1 MAVKQKPKAERMKAL
16 KNLITNINK
25 KEGYNAVNFA
35 SDPEIKER
43 ITIDFYPVKS
53 LALRN
58 AIQGVPKGKMTLA
71 VGNPDSG
78 KTSWCLE
85 TIAYNQEID
94 PDFIAGWIESEGS
107 LSDEMLD
114 MFGID
119 KTRFIYYEVDPDN
132 GAAEKALDYTIALAK
147 AGCSMIVINSLK
159 CLVPKKETTDSMED
173 ANVALSARLNAKFMR
188 VIIPTISKSGTSLVV
203 VQHKS
208 TDIGS
213 YGGGTTITGGRA
225 IVYNSVLTL
234 DFNKITIK
242 SGDPYY
248 DKKDDFMRIRVRC
261 LKNHVTVKQPYTV
274 TDYTV
279 QFGVGTD
286 VSGEIIQ
293 AAYDFGI
300 IHKEPGGYTRMYP
313 EGVEHDKK
321 NVMMLP
327 DGTKAEWRGAANF
340 QAYVDSHPEFFEFI
354 KERVLGLDT
363 SSMVESLSEEEI
375 AEIEAANA
383 EEELEGQALIDS
395 LDDVLA
401 TNEDE

>member
-1 MAVKQKPKAERMKAL
+1 MAVPQKPKAERMKAL

-43 ITIDFYPVKS
+43 ITVDFYPVKS

-94 PDFIAGWIESEGS
+94 PDFIAGWVESEGS

-132 GAAEKALDYTIALAK
+132 GAAEKALDYTIAMAK

-300 IHKEPGGYTRMYP
+300 IYKEPGGYTRMYP

-321 NVMMLP
+321 NVMILP

-383 EEELEGQALIDS
+383 EDELEGQALIDS

>member
-1 MAVKQKPKAERMKAL
+1 MAIKPKSKAERMKSL
-16 KNLITNINK
+16 KTLITNINK

-35 SDPEIKER
+35 SDPEILER
-43 ITIDFYPVKS
+43 MKIEFYPVKS

-58 AIQGVPKGKMTLA
+58 AIQGLPIGKMSLI

-78 KTSWCLE
+78 KTSFLLE

-94 PDFIAGWIESEGS
+94 PDFIGGWLESEGS
-107 LSDEMLD
+107 ISDELLD

-119 KTRFIYYEVDPDN
+119 KSRFVYYEIDPDN
-132 GAAEKALDYTIALAK
+132 GAAEKALDYAK
-147 AGCSMIVINSLK
+147 ALCQAGVSMLVINSLK

-188 VIIPTISKSGTSLVV
+188 VIIPTIAKSGTALAI

-242 SGDPYY
+242 SGDPYF
-248 DKKDDFMRIRVRC
+248 DRKDDFMRIRVRC
-261 LKNHVTVKQPYTV
+261 LKNHVTTKQPYTV
-274 TDYTV
+274 TDYTIEY
-279 QFGVGTD
+279 GKGTD
-286 VSGEIIQ
+286 VSGEIIN
-293 AAYDFGI
+293 AAYDFGVLS
-300 IHKEPGGYTRMYP
+300 KEPGGYTRIYP
-313 EGVEHDKK
+313 DGVEHDKK
-321 NVMMLP
+321 NVMLLA

-340 QAYVDSHPEFFEFI
+340 HAYLNDHPELFEFI
-354 KERVLGLDT
+354 RERVLNIDT
-363 SSMVESLSEEEI
+363 SSMVESMSEEEI
-375 AEIEAANA
+375 AILEEANA
-383 EEELEGQALIDS
+383 EELSEQELIDS

-401 TNEDE
+401 TAENEE

>member
-1 MAVKQKPKAERMKAL
+1 MAIPQKSKAERMKAL

-43 ITIDFYPVKS
+43 MKVEFYPVKS

-58 AIQGVPKGKMTLA
+58 AIQGLPKGKMSLI

-78 KTSWCLE
+78 KTSFLLE
-85 TIAYNQEID
+85 TIAYNQELD
-94 PDFIAGWIESEGS
+94 PDFIGGWLESEGS
-107 LSDEMLD
+107 VNDEMLD

-119 KTRFIYYEVDPDN
+119 KTRFIYYEIDPDN
-132 GAAEKALDYTIALAK
+132 GAAEKALDYAKALCQ
-147 AGCSMIVINSLK
+147 AGCSMLVINSLK

-188 VIIPTISKSGTSLVV
+188 VIIPTISKSGTALAI

-261 LKNHVTVKQPYTV
+261 LKNHVTTKQPYTV
-274 TDYTV
+274 TDYTIEY
-279 QFGVGTD
+279 GRGTD
-286 VSGEIIQ
+286 VSGEILN

-300 IHKEPGGYTRMYP
+300 LSKEPGGYTRMYP

-321 NVMMLP
+321 NVMLLP

-340 QAYVDSHPEFFEFI
+340 QAYVDEHPDLFEYI
-354 KERVLGLDT
+354 RDKVLGIDT
-363 SSMVESLSEEEI
+363 SSMVESMSEEEI
-375 AEIEAANA
+375 AELQA
-383 EEELEGQALIDS
+383 EELSEQELMES

-401 TNEDE
+401 TNENE

>member
-1 MAVKQKPKAERMKAL
+1 MAIKPKSKAERMKSL

-35 SDPEIKER
+35 SDPEMIER
-43 ITIDFYPVKS
+43 MKVEFYPVKS
-53 LALRN
+53 LALRA
-58 AIQGVPKGKMTLA
+58 AIQGLPIGKMSLI

-78 KTSWCLE
+78 KTSFLLE

-94 PDFIAGWIESEGS
+94 PDFIGGWLESEGS
-107 LSDEMLD
+107 ISDELLD
-114 MFGID
+114 MFNID
-119 KTRFIYYEVDPDN
+119 KSRFIYYEIDPDN
-132 GAAEKALDYTIALAK
+132 GAAEKALDYAK
-147 AGCSMIVINSLK
+147 ALCQAGVSMLVINSLK

-188 VIIPTISKSGTSLVV
+188 VIIPTIAKSGTALAI

-261 LKNHVTVKQPYTV
+261 LKNHVTTKQPYTV
-274 TDYTV
+274 TDYTIEY
-279 QFGVGTD
+279 GKGTD
-286 VSGEIIQ
+286 VSGEILN

-300 IHKEPGGYTRMYP
+300 LSKEPGGYTRMYP

-321 NVMMLP
+321 NVMILA

-340 QAYVDSHPEFFEFI
+340 QAYVDAHPDFFEFI
-354 KERVLGLDT
+354 KEKVLNMDASG
-363 SSMVESLSEEEI
+363 MVESMSEEEI
-375 AEIEAANA
+375 AILEQAN
-383 EEELEGQALIDS
+383 EEEALEGQELIDS
-395 LDDVLA
+395 LDDVLS
-401 TNEDE
+401 TNED